1 MKYIDLMM
9 SLSTDTGFGLRT
21 IRSTVKE
28 YKETGVVSSPNKKK
42 IRSTVIEKIDD
53 FNKNAI
59 RQKIHSFWFRRE
71 IPTLMKVLAVIN
83 EDSELPNLSRSGLYR
98 LLADLNF
105 EFTKRNRNSAL
116 TERNDLI
123 LWRRRFIRDIRRYRN
138 EGRTIYFLDETWVNA
153 GECTNKVWVDN
164 TVKSCHDAFIKG
176 LTTGAKN
183 PTGKGKRL
191 IVLHIGSSNG
201 FVEGGL
207 LCFESKKNSA
217 DYHDEMNGDSFFEWF
232 CRVLPLLNENSVIV
246 MDNASYHSVKKDPI
260 PTKSWTKNKIIQWL
274 QDKNV
279 EIDKTWLKIELLDK
293 VQQFQPVNKYVID
306 EEAKKYNKIVLR
318 LPPYHCELNPIELAW
333 SVVKNHV
340 RQNNSTYKLSDVRQL
355 LIDGVKK
362 VSPEMWANF
371 VKHTIAEENKMWD
384 IDCISEEMLE
394 ENPSTTH
401 VLTITGETTSDS
413 D

>member
-1 MKYIDLMM
+1 
-9 SLSTDTGFGLRT
+9 
-21 IRSTVKE
+21 
-28 YKETGVVSSPNKKK
+28 
-42 IRSTVIEKIDD
+42 
-53 FNKNAI
+53 
-59 RQKIHSFWFRRE
+59 
-71 IPTLMKVLAVIN
+71 MKVLVVIN

-123 LWRRRFIRDIRRYRN
+123 LWRRRFIRDIRRYRD

-232 CRVLPLLNENSVIV
+232 CRVLPLLNENAVIV
-246 MDNASYHSVKKDPI
+246 IDNASYHSVKKGPN
-260 PTKSWTKNKIIQWL
+260 TNK
-274 QDKNV
+274 V
-279 EIDKTWLKIELLDK
+279 LDK
-293 VQQFQPVNKYVID
+293 K
-306 EEAKKYNKIVLR
+306 
-318 LPPYHCELNPIELAW
+318 
-333 SVVKNHV
+333 
-340 RQNNSTYKLSDVRQL
+340 
-355 LIDGVKK
+355 
-362 VSPEMWANF
+362 
-371 VKHTIAEENKMWD
+371 
-384 IDCISEEMLE
+384 
-394 ENPSTTH
+394 
-401 VLTITGETTSDS
+401 
-413 D
+413 